1 LIFMPFVAPWLDV
14 NPRDFVSA
22 AEAGGRLGLSSR
34 SEADDT
40 NLRRQQLAQSAA
52 EQSQRLALEAQ
63 GQQTEAQRS
72 NVENQIAQ
80 QRSALAT
87 QDAMQRFGAQQKYQ
101 QTYQQ
106 LITSGVSPEDA
117 AMQAA
122 LTVGPAG
129 GESISGIAQ
138 MMRATAAPKMVDMGG
153 GVKGVM
159 AGGVF
164 HPITNSDIPKGAAGG
179 AMTDVDKMQAEQLNK
194 ELSEID
200 SQTIKLA
207 SAPDPDAARVLRMQK
222 EEKEAELQKI
232 ISKYNLNS
240 TGTNTPQVKPP
251 QMFIGAPGGKNE
263 IPGYDDSGA
272 KITAPGTP
280 AAGAKIATDD
290 VLKQAMSASGGNKES
305 ARQWLQQNGYTI
317 PGSATNAPA
326 AVQPPQI
333 QAPSPSAPK
342 VGIPDIDMA
351 TKFQSQER
359 EKRQKQAASSKMAR
373 SRQSAT
379 EGIEKAQKEID
390 EYVRQQ
396 KYLNRNYSDLAKGF
410 EWIPPQDWD
419 LTPEDRAVKI
429 KAAQDRIA
437 QFKSKLDSLYQ

>member
-1 LIFMPFVAPWLDV
+1 MPFVAPWLDV
-14 NPRDFVSA
+14 NPRDFVGA
-22 AEAGGRLGLSSR
+22 AEKGAQLGLSSR

-72 NVENQIAQ
+72 NVENEVAQ

-87 QDAMQRFGAQQKYQ
+87 QDAMQRFEASRKYQ
-101 QTYQQ
+101 SLFQQ
-106 LITSGVSPEDA
+106 LTASGVSPEEA
-117 AMQAA
+117 SMQAE
-122 LTVGPAG
+122 LTVGPNSNLAG
-129 GESISGIAQ
+129 
-138 MMRATAAPKMVDMGG
+138 MMRATAAPKFMDVNGVPVIQSPGGATHIIPPRDMGG
-153 GVKGVM
+153 
-159 AGGVF
+159 AGATGKSGASESDDKKNQSLLDSYTK
-164 HPITNSDIPKGAAGG
+164 ILNSPDSTDADKENARQWIAAYSKP
-179 AMTDVDKMQAEQLNK
+179 ADPA
-194 ELSEID
+194 
-200 SQTIKLA
+200 A
-207 SAPDPDAARVLRMQK
+207 SPDAA
-222 EEKEAELQKI
+222 
-232 ISKYNLNS
+232 
-240 TGTNTPQVKPP
+240 PPVKQPHI
-251 QMFIGAPGGKNE
+251 FIGAPGGRNE

-342 VGIPDIDMA
+342 VGIPDVDMA

-410 EWIPPQDWD
+410 EGIPPQDWD